1 MPIIQSVDRAFKI
14 LDLFNELNPELKVS
28 EISSKLSLNKSTVH
42 SLLKT
47 LKEHDYVRQDPDSG
61 KYSLGMKLVER
72 SNFLMNSID
81 VRSIAKQSLVE
92 LSMETSLAVH
102 LVILDGQT
110 GVYIDKVDSPT
121 AIIGYSRVG
130 RRVPIHSSAVGKVL
144 VAYQAEEVRNETL
157 KHYDYKKQTEKTIT
171 NAKDFEEELQRVLR
185 KGYAIDAEEN
195 EPGVT
200 CLAIPIYDHSGRVTA
215 AVSISAPSTRFSG
228 EQIHPVISKLKQTGE
243 TISRK
248 LGYTST
254 LSHA

>member
-102 LVILDGQT
+102 LVILDGQA

-144 VAYQAEEVRNETL
+144 VAYQSQEERNETL
-157 KHYDYKKQTEKTIT
+157 KDYDYKKQTEKTIT
-171 NAKDFEEELQRVLR
+171 NAQDFQEELQRVLT

-228 EQIHPVISKLKQTGE
+228 DRIHPVISKLKQTGE